1 MTMLLAAAALAA
13 QGAPG
18 EADPNKRTWYL
29 VIVTKRE
36 VLLVSDGI
44 ERDGNIRTGWIKYGP
59 KKSKFGEPVQIIAR
73 VRYDCAAK
81 TQEIL
86 LSYTYRAPT
95 NYFAEDRLAP
105 EARAPRPVARKSAAA
120 YGLASFCAQP
130 RGM

>member
-1 MTMLLAAAALAA
+1 MAAALAA

-36 VLLVSDGI
+36 VLLVSDGV
-44 ERDGNIRTGWIKYGP
+44 EREGNIRTGWIKYGP

-73 VRYDCAAK
+73 VRFDCEAK
-81 TQEIL
+81 TQETL

-95 NYFAEDRLAP
+95 NYFAEDTLGP
-105 EARAPRPVARKSAAA
+105 EAQSPRPVTKKSAFA
-120 YGLASFCAQP
+120 YALATFCAPP
-130 RGM
+130 RQI